1 MQASRDNDQVIFIQY
16 VDTYSRIASVTGSG
30 ESAMIT
36 TLINEHLINLDLK
49 ATRKEEVFTEMAR
62 LLASQGKVSDEQA
75 FIKDLWAR
83 EELGNTGFEEGV
95 ALPHAK
101 SAAVCNPAVAIGIS
115 RNGIEYGA
123 EDGKPS
129 HIFFMIASPDGGAN
143 HHIEVLAELSGKL
156 IEEGFI
162 AKLLAAKTPA
172 DALALL
178 LAKKE
183 EQSAAPTT
191 SKGFIIGVTGC
202 PAGIAHTYLAA
213 ESLERAARELGYEV
227 KVETNGSI
235 GVKNSPTADE
245 IARASAIVVAC
256 DKQVDMARFAGKP
269 LIKTG
274 VKAPIKDGK
283 GLIEQALKAP
293 AYVADKDEK
302 KGDEKRASGGSSDL
316 YRYLMNGVSHMIPFV
331 VTGGLLI
338 ALSLAIGGNP
348 TPSGM
353 QIPEGSMWNQILNV
367 GVAAFTLMIPILAGY
382 IAYAIGDRPALAPG
396 FIGGWIANNGSFYGA
411 DAGTGF
417 IGAIIAGLLVG
428 YLVRWIATRQYHKM
442 VQPLVPI
449 LIAPIVGSLF
459 IAAVFIFIIG
469 APIADMM
476 TGLNAM
482 LLSMSGG
489 SLVLLGIVLG
499 GMAGFD
505 MGGPVNKVAFLFS
518 VGMIASGQTQFMGAM
533 ACAIPAAPLGM
544 SLATVLGRKLGIF
557 DESEIEAGK
566 AAGAMGLVGISEGA
580 IPFAAR
586 DPLAVIPANVLGSMT
601 AAVMAFLFG
610 ITNSVAHGGPIVAL
624 LGAVNK
630 PLLALLCMICGAI
643 VTGVVAVALK
653 KLRVKKSDEVT
664 LAKAA

>member
-1 MQASRDNDQVIFIQY
+1 
-16 VDTYSRIASVTGSG
+16 
-30 ESAMIT
+30 MIT

-101 SAAVCNPAVAIGIS
+101 SAAVSTPAVAIGIS

-143 HHIEVLAELSGKL
+143 HHIEVLAELSAKL

-162 AKLLAAKTPA
+162 AKLLAANTPA

-213 ESLERAARELGYEV
+213 ESLERAAKELGYEV

-245 IARASAIVVAC
+245 IARAAAIVVAC

-274 VKAPIKDGK
+274 VKAPIKDGE

-293 AYVADKDEK
+293 AYVAGKEDK
-302 KGDEKRASGGSSDL
+302 KGEEKSAGGSSDL

>member
-1 MQASRDNDQVIFIQY
+1 
-16 VDTYSRIASVTGSG
+16 
-30 ESAMIT
+30 MIT
-36 TLINEHLINLDLK
+36 TLINEHLIDLDLK

-162 AKLLAAKTPA
+162 AKLLAVKTPA

-213 ESLERAARELGYEV
+213 ESLERAAKELGYEV

-245 IARASAIVVAC
+245 IARATAIVVAC

-293 AYVADKDEK
+293 AYVAGKEDNKGEEK
-302 KGDEKRASGGSSDL
+302 SAGGSSDL

-338 ALSLAIGGNP
+338 ALALAIGGNP

-557 DESEIEAGK
+557 DASEIEAGK

-586 DPLAVIPANVLGSMT
+586 DPLAVIPANILGSMT

>member
-1 MQASRDNDQVIFIQY
+1 
-16 VDTYSRIASVTGSG
+16 
-30 ESAMIT
+30 MIT

-49 ATRKEEVFTEMAR
+49 ATAKEEVFTEMAR
-62 LLASQGKVSDEQA
+62 LLVAQGKVSDEQQ
-75 FIKDLWAR
+75 FVKDLWAR
-83 EELGNTGFEEGV
+83 EELDNTGFEEGV

-101 SAAVCNPAVAIGIS
+101 SAAVSTPAVAIGIS
-115 RNGIEYGA
+115 RNGIDYGA

-129 HIFFMIASPDGGAN
+129 KLFFMIASPAGGAN
-143 HHIEVLAELSGKL
+143 HHIEVLAELSAKL

-162 AKLLAAKTPA
+162 DALLAARTPA

-183 EQSAAPTT
+183 EAAAAPAAN
-191 SKGFIIGVTGC
+191 KGLIIGVTGC

-213 ESLERAARELGYEV
+213 ESLERAAKELGYEV

-245 IARASAIVVAC
+245 IARAAAIVVAC

>member
-1 MQASRDNDQVIFIQY
+1 
-16 VDTYSRIASVTGSG
+16 
-30 ESAMIT
+30 MIT
-36 TLINEHLINLDLK
+36 TLINEQLIALDLK
-49 ATRKEEVFTEMAR
+49 ASRKEEVFSEMTR
-62 LLASQGKVSDEQA
+62 LLVAQGKVSDEQQ

-83 EELGNTGFEEGV
+83 EELDNTGFEEGV

-101 SAAVCNPAVAIGIS
+101 SAAVSTPAVAIGIS
-115 RNGIEYGA
+115 RSGIDYGA

-129 HIFFMIASPDGGAN
+129 RLFFMIASPAGGAN
-143 HHIEVLAELSGKL
+143 HHIEVLAELSAKL

-162 AKLLAAKTPA
+162 DALLAAKSPA
-172 DALALL
+172 AALALL
-178 LAKKE
+178 LEKRE
-183 EQSAAPTT
+183 EQAAPAAD
-191 SKGFIIGVTGC
+191 KGLIIGVTGC

-213 ESLERAARELGYEV
+213 ESLERAAKELGYEV

-235 GVKNSPTADE
+235 GVKNSPTAAE

-256 DKQVDMARFAGKP
+256 DKQVDMARFNGKP

-293 AYVADKDEK
+293 AYVADKDERK
-302 KGDEKRASGGSSDL
+302 SEEKSSGGSSDL

-338 ALSLAIGGNP
+338 ALALAIGGDP

-353 QIPEGSMWNQILNV
+353 QIPAGSMWNQILNV

-428 YLVRWIATRQYHKM
+428 YLVRWIATRHYHKM

-557 DESEIEAGK
+557 DASEIEAGK

-653 KLRVKKSDEVT
+653 KLRVKKTDQVE

>member
-1 MQASRDNDQVIFIQY
+1 
-16 VDTYSRIASVTGSG
+16 
-30 ESAMIT
+30 MIT
-36 TLINEHLINLDLK
+36 TLINEQLIALDLK
-49 ATRKEEVFTEMAR
+49 ASRKEEVFSEMTR
-62 LLASQGKVSDEQA
+62 LLVAQGKVSDEQQ

-83 EELGNTGFEEGV
+83 EELDNTGFEEGV

-101 SAAVCNPAVAIGIS
+101 SAAVSTPAVAIGIS
-115 RNGIEYGA
+115 RSGIDYGA

-129 HIFFMIASPDGGAN
+129 RLFFMIASPAGGAN
-143 HHIEVLAELSGKL
+143 HHIEVLAELSAKL

-162 AKLLAAKTPA
+162 DALLAAKTPA
-172 DALALL
+172 AALALL
-178 LAKKE
+178 LEKRE
-183 EQSAAPTT
+183 EQATPAAD
-191 SKGFIIGVTGC
+191 KGLIIGVTGC

-213 ESLERAARELGYEV
+213 ESLERAAKELGYEV

-235 GVKNSPTADE
+235 GVKNSPTAAE

-256 DKQVDMARFAGKP
+256 DKQVDMARFNGKP

-293 AYVADKDEK
+293 AYVADKDERK
-302 KGDEKRASGGSSDL
+302 SEEKSAGGSSDL

-338 ALSLAIGGNP
+338 ALALAIGGDP

-353 QIPEGSMWNQILNV
+353 QIPAGSMWNQILNV

-428 YLVRWIATRQYHKM
+428 YLVRWIATRHYHKM

-557 DESEIEAGK
+557 DASEIEAGK

-653 KLRVKKSDEVT
+653 KLRVKKTDQVE

>member
-1 MQASRDNDQVIFIQY
+1 
-16 VDTYSRIASVTGSG
+16 
-30 ESAMIT
+30 MIT

-162 AKLLAAKTPA
+162 AKLLAANTPA

-178 LAKKE
+178 LTKKE

-213 ESLERAARELGYEV
+213 ESLERAAKELGYEV

-245 IARASAIVVAC
+245 IARATAIVVAC

-557 DESEIEAGK
+557 DASEIEAGK

>member
-1 MQASRDNDQVIFIQY
+1 
-16 VDTYSRIASVTGSG
+16 
-30 ESAMIT
+30 MIT

-162 AKLLAAKTPA
+162 AKLLAANTPA

-245 IARASAIVVAC
+245 IARATAIVVAC

-293 AYVADKDEK
+293 SYVAGKEDK
-302 KGDEKRASGGSSDL
+302 KGEEKSAGGSSDL

-338 ALSLAIGGNP
+338 ALALAIGGNP

-557 DESEIEAGK
+557 DASEIEAGK

-586 DPLAVIPANVLGSMT
+586 DPLAVIPANILGSMT

>member
-1 MQASRDNDQVIFIQY
+1 
-16 VDTYSRIASVTGSG
+16 
-30 ESAMIT
+30 MIT

-213 ESLERAARELGYEV
+213 ESLERAAKELGYEV

-256 DKQVDMARFAGKP
+256 DKQVDMARFNGKP

-293 AYVADKDEK
+293 AYVAGKEDK
-302 KGDEKRASGGSSDL
+302 KGEEKSASGSSDL

-338 ALSLAIGGNP
+338 ALALAIGGNP

-411 DAGTGF
+411 EAGTGF

-557 DESEIEAGK
+557 DASEIEAGK

-586 DPLAVIPANVLGSMT
+586 DPLAVIPANILGSMT

>member
-1 MQASRDNDQVIFIQY
+1 
-16 VDTYSRIASVTGSG
+16 
-30 ESAMIT
+30 MIT

-162 AKLLAAKTPA
+162 AKLLAANTPA

-213 ESLERAARELGYEV
+213 ESLERAAKELGYEV

-256 DKQVDMARFAGKP
+256 DKQVDMARFNGKP

-293 AYVADKDEK
+293 AYVAGKEDK
-302 KGDEKRASGGSSDL
+302 KGEEKSAGGSSDL

-338 ALSLAIGGNP
+338 ALALAIGGNP

-557 DESEIEAGK
+557 DASEIEAGK

-586 DPLAVIPANVLGSMT
+586 DPLAVIPANILGSMT

-653 KLRVKKSDEVT
+653 KLRVKKNDGVT

>member
-1 MQASRDNDQVIFIQY
+1 
-16 VDTYSRIASVTGSG
+16 
-30 ESAMIT
+30 MIT

-62 LLASQGKVSDEQA
+62 LLVAQGKVSDEQQ
-75 FIKDLWAR
+75 FVKDLWAR
-83 EELGNTGFEEGV
+83 EELDNTGFEEGV

-101 SAAVCNPAVAIGIS
+101 STAVSNPAVAIGIS

-129 HIFFMIASPDGGAN
+129 KLFFMIASPAGGAN

-156 IEEGFI
+156 IEEDFI
-162 AKLLAAKTPA
+162 AKLLAAKSPA
-172 DALALL
+172 EALALL

-183 EQSAAPTT
+183 EAAAVPAAN
-191 SKGFIIGVTGC
+191 KGLIIGVTGC

-213 ESLERAARELGYEV
+213 ESLERAAKELGYEV

-245 IARASAIVVAC
+245 IARATAIVVAC

>member
-1 MQASRDNDQVIFIQY
+1 
-16 VDTYSRIASVTGSG
+16 
-30 ESAMIT
+30 MIT

-162 AKLLAAKTPA
+162 AKLLAANTPA

-213 ESLERAARELGYEV
+213 ESLERAAKELGYEV

-245 IARASAIVVAC
+245 IARATAIVVAC

-293 AYVADKDEK
+293 AYVAGKEDK
-302 KGDEKRASGGSSDL
+302 KGEEKSAGGSSDL

-338 ALSLAIGGNP
+338 ALALAIGGNP

-557 DESEIEAGK
+557 DASEIEAGK

-586 DPLAVIPANVLGSMT
+586 DPLAVIPANILGSMT

>member
-1 MQASRDNDQVIFIQY
+1 
-16 VDTYSRIASVTGSG
+16 
-30 ESAMIT
+30 MIT

-162 AKLLAAKTPA
+162 AKLQAANTPA

-213 ESLERAARELGYEV
+213 ESLERAAKELGYEV

-293 AYVADKDEK
+293 AYVAGKEDK
-302 KGDEKRASGGSSDL
+302 KGEEKSAGGSSDL

>member
-1 MQASRDNDQVIFIQY
+1 
-16 VDTYSRIASVTGSG
+16 
-30 ESAMIT
+30 MIT

-162 AKLLAAKTPA
+162 AKLLAAKSPA

-183 EQSAAPTT
+183 EQNAAPAT

-245 IARASAIVVAC
+245 IARATAIVVAC

-293 AYVADKDEK
+293 AYVAGKEDK
-302 KGDEKRASGGSSDL
+302 KGDEKSAGGSSDL

-338 ALSLAIGGNP
+338 ALALAIGGNP

-557 DESEIEAGK
+557 DASEIEAGK

-586 DPLAVIPANVLGSMT
+586 DPLAVIPANILGSMT

-630 PLLALLCMICGAI
+630 PLLALLCMVCGAI

>member
-1 MQASRDNDQVIFIQY
+1 
-16 VDTYSRIASVTGSG
+16 
-30 ESAMIT
+30 MIT

-162 AKLLAAKTPA
+162 AKLLAANTPA

-213 ESLERAARELGYEV
+213 ESLERAAKELGYEV

-245 IARASAIVVAC
+245 IARATAIVVAC
-256 DKQVDMARFAGKP
+256 DKQVDMARFNGKP

-293 AYVADKDEK
+293 AYVAGKEDK
-302 KGDEKRASGGSSDL
+302 KGEEKSAGGSSDL

-338 ALSLAIGGNP
+338 ALALAIGGNP

-557 DESEIEAGK
+557 DASEIEAGK

-586 DPLAVIPANVLGSMT
+586 DPLAVIPANILGSMT

>member
-1 MQASRDNDQVIFIQY
+1 
-16 VDTYSRIASVTGSG
+16 
-30 ESAMIT
+30 MIT
-36 TLINEHLINLDLK
+36 TLINRQLICLDL
-49 ATRKEEVFTEMAR
+49 AAGSKEEVFTEMAR
-62 LLASQGKVSDEQA
+62 MLKEQGKIGDEQQFVA
-75 FIKDLWAR
+75 DLWAR
-83 EELGNTGFEEGV
+83 EELDNTGFEEGI

-101 SAAVCNPAVAIGIS
+101 SGAVITPAVAIGIS
-115 RNGIEYGA
+115 RQGIDYGA
-123 EDGKPS
+123 EDGQPS
-129 HIFFMIASPDGGAN
+129 RLFFMIASPAGGAN
-143 HHIEVLAELSGKL
+143 HHIEVLAELSSKL
-156 IEEGFI
+156 IEPGFVERLMQ
-162 AKLLAAKTPA
+162 AKDA
-172 DALALL
+172 DQALALL
-178 LAKKE
+178 LAEKQ
-183 EQSAAPTT
+183 EQATGSADQ
-191 SKGFIIGVTGC
+191 GFLIGVTGC
-202 PAGIAHTYLAA
+202 PAGVAHTYLAA
-213 ESLERAARELGYEV
+213 ECLEKAAAELGYAI

-235 GVKNSPTADE
+235 GVKNAPSTEE
-245 IARASAIVVAC
+245 IARASAIIVAC
-256 DKQVDMARFAGKP
+256 DKQVDLDRFAGKP
-269 LIKTG
+269 LVKTG

-293 AYVADKDEK
+293 THVAGGTKKSEEK
-302 KGDEKRASGGSSDL
+302 SSSGSSDL

-338 ALSLAIGGNP
+338 ALALAIGGVP
-348 TPSGM
+348 TPAGM

-428 YLVRWIATRQYHKM
+428 YLVRWIATRSYHKM

-449 LIAPIVGSLF
+449 LIAPIIGSLF

-476 TGLNAM
+476 TGLNAL

-533 ACAIPAAPLGM
+533 ACAIPVAPLGM
-544 SLATVLGRKLGIF
+544 GIATVLGRKLGIF
-557 DESEIEAGK
+557 DKSEIEAGK

-586 DPLAVIPANVLGSMT
+586 DPLAVIPANVLGSMV

-624 LGAVNK
+624 LGAMNK
-630 PLLALLCMICGAI
+630 PLLALICM
-643 VTGVVAVALK
+643 VTGAVITGITAVALK
-653 KLRVKKSDEVT
+653 KLRLKKSQEVA

>member
-1 MQASRDNDQVIFIQY
+1 
-16 VDTYSRIASVTGSG
+16 
-30 ESAMIT
+30 MIT

-213 ESLERAARELGYEV
+213 ESLERAAKELGYEV

-245 IARASAIVVAC
+245 IARATAIVVAC

-601 AAVMAFLFG
+601 AAVMAFLLG

>member
-1 MQASRDNDQVIFIQY
+1 
-16 VDTYSRIASVTGSG
+16 
-30 ESAMIT
+30 MIT

-62 LLASQGKVSDEQA
+62 LLASQGKVSNEQA

-115 RNGIEYGA
+115 RNGIEYSA

-178 LAKKE
+178 LTKKE

-213 ESLERAARELGYEV
+213 ESLERAAKELGYEV

-245 IARASAIVVAC
+245 IARAAAIVVAC
-256 DKQVDMARFAGKP
+256 DKQVDMARFADKP

-293 AYVADKDEK
+293 AYVAGKEDK
-302 KGDEKRASGGSSDL
+302 KGEEKSAGGSSDL

-338 ALSLAIGGNP
+338 ALALAIGGNP

-653 KLRVKKSDEVT
+653 KLRVKKSDEVI

>member
-1 MQASRDNDQVIFIQY
+1 
-16 VDTYSRIASVTGSG
+16 
-30 ESAMIT
+30 MIT

-162 AKLLAAKTPA
+162 AKLLAANTPA

-183 EQSAAPTT
+183 GQSAAPTT

-213 ESLERAARELGYEV
+213 ESLERAAKELGYEV

-256 DKQVDMARFAGKP
+256 DKQVDMARFNGKP

-293 AYVADKDEK
+293 AYVAGKEDK
-302 KGDEKRASGGSSDL
+302 KGEEKSAGGSSDL

-338 ALSLAIGGNP
+338 ALALAIGGNP

-557 DESEIEAGK
+557 DASEIEAGK

-586 DPLAVIPANVLGSMT
+586 DPLAVIPANILGSMT